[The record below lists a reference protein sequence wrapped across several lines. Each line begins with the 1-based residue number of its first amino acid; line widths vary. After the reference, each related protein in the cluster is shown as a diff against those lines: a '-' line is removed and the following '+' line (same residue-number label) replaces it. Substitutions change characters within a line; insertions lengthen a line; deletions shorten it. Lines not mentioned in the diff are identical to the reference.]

1 MNRSHT
7 TSSLVIR
14 SPVDSKFPV
23 LYYLKFL
30 PALRICVAL
39 LYDSGTWYGFCG
51 LPARISRATQ
61 I

>member
-30 PALRICVAL
+30 PALRICAAL
-39 LYDSGTWYGFCG
+39 LYDSGSGTD
-51 LPARISRATQ
+51 S
-61 I
+61 